1 MGDKGMIITEESPE
15 TEGFFGIGAEK
26 KGCLWR
32 NYREKRSC
40 DICLKSFER
49 DVFTGLYTGAFE
61 FPFFGLKRVFVGY
74 KKRPFDFCWPS
85 LSNSGNSCASR
96 RVLLIISSWDIFN

>member
-74 KKRPFDFCWPS
+74 KKRPFDFCDKHPEIEVKKAVDRF
-85 LSNSGNSCASR
+85 LTKKKKAG
-96 RVLLIISSWDIFN
+96 